1 MVVGERRHGDDA
13 PEARFATPHF
23 RHITEVPDVIL
34 AGPVPLYRL
43 VPERVAAAGAG
54 GGGVPPR
61 PARAAD
67 IHWRRPDR
75 LVGGPELSL
84 RCDDQHRPAG
94 QTRISHR
101 YD

>member
-1 MVVGERRHGDDA
+1 MVVGERRHGYDA

-54 GGGVPPR
+54 GG
-61 PARAAD
+61 RAAASGS
-67 IHWRRPDR
+67 
-75 LVGGPELSL
+75 GGGYPLA
-84 RCDDQHRPAG
+84 P
-94 QTRISHR
+94 TR
-101 YD
+101 